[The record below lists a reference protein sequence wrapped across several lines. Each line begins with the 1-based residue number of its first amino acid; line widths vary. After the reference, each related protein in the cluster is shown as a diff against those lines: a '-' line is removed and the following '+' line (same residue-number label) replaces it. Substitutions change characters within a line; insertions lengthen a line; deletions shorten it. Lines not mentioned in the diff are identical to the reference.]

1 MSLESTPKPLLR
13 LIADG
18 KRSFV
23 KVPSAFAGDLVIY
36 LRRSGYAVSP
46 PSPSS
51 DGMENVEIA
60 GKVNAEDVQAL
71 LDRWAKATGQAQPRS
86 REHHSDKRA
95 SG

>member
-1 MSLESTPKPLLR
+1 MSLASTPKPPLR

-18 KRSFV
+18 KRSFI

-36 LRRSGYAVSP
+36 LRRSGHEVGP

-51 DGMENVEIA
+51 DGIENVEIG

-71 LDRWAKATGQAQPRS
+71 LDRWAKSTGQAQQRP
-86 REHHSDKRA
+86 REHRA
-95 SG
+95 DTRTSG